1 MMETRLERLLASS
14 NQDEAAIQRAQQARD
29 TAEEE
34 VLDLLSQ
41 DPNEGVQDVHVLTLA
56 EVRANVRAECRE
68 QDEEMRSDTD
78 QEREGGRG

>member
-41 DPNEGVQDVHVLTLA
+41 DPTEGVQDVHVLTLA
-56 EVRANVRAECRE
+56 EVRANVRAECCE
-68 QDEEMRSDTD
+68 QDEEMRTEQD
-78 QEREGGRG
+78 EEVGH

>member
-34 VLDLLSQ
+34 VLGDAGAFQ
-41 DPNEGVQDVHVLTLA
+41 TARTITVHVSTFMHATTLTL
-56 EVRANVRAECRE
+56 V
-68 QDEEMRSDTD
+68 SSH
-78 QEREGGRG
+78 